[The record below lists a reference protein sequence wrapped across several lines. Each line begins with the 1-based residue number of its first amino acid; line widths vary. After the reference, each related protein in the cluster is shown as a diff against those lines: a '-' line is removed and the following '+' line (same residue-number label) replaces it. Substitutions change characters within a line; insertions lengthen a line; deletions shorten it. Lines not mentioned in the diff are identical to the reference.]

1 MKTLFL
7 TLSIIVSTVLNK
19 PQAENSKFIGT
30 WKSEASDY
38 TMLITA
44 KNKNLNIYNYNFE
57 RQNLDNVSN
66 VTLNTVEEK
75 VVKFSRRKM
84 KTNIFYE
91 INNHK
96 VSITYKIINNEKM
109 KAIFKGN
116 WNGVIYYN
124 KQNK

>member
-7 TLSIIVSTVLNK
+7 TISIIISTVLIK

-30 WKSEASDY
+30 WKSEGSDY

-44 KNKNLNIYNYNFE
+44 KNKNLDIYNYNF
-57 RQNLDNVSN
+57 QKQDLDNVSS
-66 VTLNTVEEK
+66 VTLSTVEEK
-75 VVKFSRRKM
+75 VIQFSRRKM

-91 INNHK
+91 KNNHR
-96 VSITYKIINNEKM
+96 VSITYKIINKEKM

-116 WNGVIYYN
+116 WNGDIYYN